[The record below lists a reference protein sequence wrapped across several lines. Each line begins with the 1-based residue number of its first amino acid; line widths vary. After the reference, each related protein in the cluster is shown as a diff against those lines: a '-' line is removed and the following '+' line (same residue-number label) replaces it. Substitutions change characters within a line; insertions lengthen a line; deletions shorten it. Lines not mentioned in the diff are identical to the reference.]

1 MSQSPLRTARSGPS
15 GSPPPG
21 ADNDLR
27 ASLPSERA
35 AACPGA
41 HRILVVDDNR
51 DAADSLE
58 MVLRAYGHEVLVA
71 YDGLEAVE
79 ATHSF
84 RPDIVLLDI
93 GLPKLNGF
101 DVARRIRASRGDQVL
116 LIAVTGWGQEEDRR
130 KSREAGF
137 DHHLTKPVDFTVLLN
152 LIAQNRQ

>member
-1 MSQSPLRTARSGPS
+1 MSQSPLRSTRSAPAS
-15 GSPPPG
+15 LSPAG
-21 ADNDLR
+21 GDDDFLAG
-27 ASLPSERA
+27 LPSERA
-35 AACPGA
+35 ARRTGT

-58 MVLRAYGHEVLVA
+58 MVLHAYGHEVLVA

-79 ATHSF
+79 ATGAF

-101 DVARRIRASRGDQVL
+101 DVARRIRAALGEKVL

-137 DHHLTKPVDFTVLLN
+137 DHHLTKPVDFTVLLD